1 MCVEGGGGGSLTDLY
16 IHKVNFGVSDDLDG
30 ALDGGVVLEREG
42 LRPQALK
49 TFII

>member
-1 MCVEGGGGGSLTDLY
+1 MCVEGGEGD
-16 IHKVNFGVSDDLDG
+16 KVNFGVSDDLDG
-30 ALDGGVVLEREG
+30 ALDGGGVLEREG